1 MKIDIGKLFRLI
13 ILIVWVILFGRLL
26 SRDYFIDK
34 FEIHE
39 SNAIQRN
46 REESYMG
53 IYFQGERI
61 GYLKNHITVKDT
73 VGIEMIQ
80 EAVMNL
86 NILDN
91 IYPVR
96 INLNAELSHGSLLK
110 NFHLRLSSPLYHLD
124 SKGKVIGK
132 TIHYKMNTGKDE
144 VSNIIQLSE
153 TPFIPTQM
161 RGYLLK
167 KNMEEG
173 KKFKIPYFDPITMS
187 GKESIIEY
195 RGFKKELFYQK
206 GRIYMLHHFV
216 EKISGMNFSFFLDE
230 KGKVVKEVSPTGF
243 VFISEPEFR
252 AKNIINKGK
261 ELLSTI
267 SVPAI
272 GTIDSLFALSSIRYR
287 LTVPEETEFVI
298 NQDRQVYNENILVIH
313 KERID
318 QENIEICSGFDNELS
333 STLYVQS
340 DNAHIIYQANKIVN
354 NIDNNFEKIRE
365 LLSWVYK
372 NLDKK
377 PVLGIPDA
385 VSTLFSRTGDCN
397 EHAALFAALSRSL
410 SIPTRIVAGVTY
422 HKGMFYYHAWNE
434 VCLNGRWIS
443 LDATK
448 NQFPADVSHIKFVQG
463 ETIEQMKIGSL
474 IGNLKIEILGENI

>member
-13 ILIVWVILFGRLL
+13 ILVTWSILFGRLL

-34 FEIHE
+34 FEIRE

-53 IYFQGERI
+53 IYFKGERI
-61 GYLKNHITVKDT
+61 GYMKNHITVKDT
-73 VGIEMIQ
+73 SEIEMIQ

-86 NILDN
+86 NVLDN

-96 INLNAELSHGSLLK
+96 MNLNAELSHESLLK
-110 NFHLRLSSPLYHLD
+110 NFHLRISSPLYQMD
-124 SKGKVIGK
+124 SKGEVIGRA
-132 TIHYKMNTGKDE
+132 IHYTMNTGKDE

-153 TPFIPTQM
+153 SPFIPTLM
-161 RGYLLK
+161 RRYLLESTLEK
-167 KNMEEG
+167 GEKL
-173 KKFKIPYFDPITMS
+173 KIPYFDPITMS

-216 EKISGMNFSFFLDE
+216 EKVSGMNFSFFLDE
-230 KGKVVKEVSPTGF
+230 NGKVVKEVSPTGF
-243 VFISEPEFR
+243 VFISEPEFQ
-252 AKNIINKGK
+252 AKNIINKGR
-261 ELLSTI
+261 ELLSAI
-267 SVPAI
+267 SIPAI
-272 GTIDSLFALSSIRYR
+272 GANDSLLTLSSIRYR
-287 LTVPEETEFVI
+287 LTFPEETEFII
-298 NQDRQVYNENILVIH
+298 NQDRQIYNENILIIN
-313 KERID
+313 KESLDQKNID
-318 QENIEICSGFDNELS
+318 FCSGILDELS

-340 DNAHIIYQANKIVN
+340 DNAHIINQANKIVK
-354 NIDNNFEKIRE
+354 NIDNNFEKIGA
-365 LLSWVYK
+365 LVSWVYE
-372 NLDKK
+372 NIDKK
-377 PVLGIPDA
+377 PILGIPDA

-434 VCLNGRWIS
+434 VCLNEKWIS
-443 LDATK
+443 LDTTK
-448 NQFPADVSHIKFVQG
+448 NQFPADVTHIKFVQG
-463 ETIEQMKIGSL
+463 ETNEQMKIGSL
-474 IGNLKIEILGENI
+474 IGNLKIEILGESI